1 MAITKQKKKEILEK
15 LDGIIQKNKSLVF
28 VKFNKVTVADASKIR
43 RSMRDAGV
51 GLYVAKKTLIKR
63 ALSGLTLTGT
73 MPELEGELALAY
85 GEDLIAPARESQGSK
100 KQTEGEFEIVGGVFE
115 GAYMSKSEMT
125 VIASI
130 PGRQTLLAEFLNVI
144 NSPIQGFA
152 VALSEIAKKKA

>member
-43 RSMRDAGV
+43 RSMREAGV

-63 ALSGLTLTGT
+63 ALGALSFTGT
-73 MPELEGELALAY
+73 MPEIDGEIALAY
-85 GEDLIAPARESQGSK
+85 GVDLIAPARESHSSK

-115 GAYMSKSEMT
+115 GSYMSKSEMT
-125 VIASI
+125 AIASI
-130 PGRQTLLAEFLNVI
+130 PSPQTLLAEFVNVI